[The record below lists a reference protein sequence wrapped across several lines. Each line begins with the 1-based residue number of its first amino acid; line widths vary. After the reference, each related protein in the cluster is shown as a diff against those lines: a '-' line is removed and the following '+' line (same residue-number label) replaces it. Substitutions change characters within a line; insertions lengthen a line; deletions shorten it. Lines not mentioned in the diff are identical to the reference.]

1 MTTMGTVRNQ
11 GISIHDLLR
20 EAYEADASDL
30 HINVGTEPL
39 VRLHGKLHKLSS
51 PVLTA
56 IDTERM
62 AQSILSEAQLIK
74 LAVDGEVDLSYEID
88 RLCRFRVNVFRQRRV
103 INMVFRLLMTKI
115 PSLESLKLPDIV
127 REFAGKQRGLVLV
140 TGSTGSGKSTTLA
153 AIINDINERQS
164 KHIITLEDPIEYIHT
179 CKQSLV
185 VQREIGTDT
194 ESFASGLRAALR
206 QDPDV
211 ILVGEMRDLETIRT
225 AITAAETGHL
235 VLGTLHTPDAPQ
247 TIDRIIDVFPTDQQ
261 AQIRVQLASVLI
273 GVLAQCLIP
282 TLDGAG
288 RVMALELLINNPAVG
303 NLIRQEK
310 IYQIKSIMQMNRQ
323 QGMQSMVASIKQLIA
338 SGRIHKDALKL
349 YEMSV
354 GEDI

>member
-1 MTTMGTVRNQ
+1 METVRNQ
-11 GISIHDLLR
+11 PISIDDLLR
-20 EAYEADASDL
+20 AAYEANASDL

-39 VRLHGKLHKLSS
+39 LRLHGTLQKLNT
-51 PVLTA
+51 PILTMD
-56 IDTERM
+56 DTERM
-62 AQSILSEAQLIK
+62 AQSILSEAQLHK
-74 LAVDGEVDLSYEID
+74 LAEDGEVDLSYEIAQ
-88 RLCRFRVNVFRQRRV
+88 LCRFRVNVFRQRRV

-115 PSLESLKLPDIV
+115 PSLEGLKLPEVV
-127 REFAGKQRGLVLV
+127 RDFATKQRGLVLV
-140 TGSTGSGKSTTLA
+140 TGATGSGKSTTLA
-153 AIINDINERQS
+153 AIINDINEQQRR
-164 KHIITLEDPIEYIHT
+164 HIITLEDPIEYIHP

-194 ESFASGLRAALR
+194 ESFTSGLRAALR

-273 GVLAQCLIP
+273 GVLAQRLIP
-282 TLDGAG
+282 TIDGAG
-288 RVMALELLINNPAVG
+288 RAVALEVLINNAAVA

-338 SGRIHKDALKL
+338 SGRVHKDALKM

-354 GEDI
+354 GEDV